1 MLEPITSGTQAQIK
15 AIEKMCRDRLDRN
28 PFDLD
33 AMFTL
38 AAVMART
45 GDIELAIDMVEGL
58 LAVNPDYP
66 GGMRL
71 LAKLHKMQGNDEKWK
86 EYMEMAAAASEI

>member
-1 MLEPITSGTQAQIK
+1 M
-15 AIEKMCRDRLDRN
+15 IEKMCRERLDRN

-45 GDIELAIDMVEGL
+45 GNIELAIDMVEGL

>member
-1 MLEPITSGTQAQIK
+1 LLEPITSATESQIK
-15 AIEKMCRDRLDRN
+15 MVEKMCRERLDRN

-45 GDIELAIDMVEGL
+45 GNIELAIDMVEGL

-71 LAKLHKMQGNDEKWK
+71 LAKLHKMLGNDEKWK
-86 EYMEMAAAASEI
+86 EYMDIAAAASEI